1 MAYPVVDPLQ
11 VQHFSELSLSSPLS
25 ADMELVHHIAG
36 LAAEPQV
43 YMTAF
48 AFTTVM
54 VGTTMLF
61 TSRAPSLAEVGKT
74 LVTAMLLAAA
84 LTVVSMISTLPI
96 GIAILIPGLIASTA
110 TAMLL
115 ARVLVSL
122 PMSWLERW
130 LVRRSSAKTTLPH
143 LPHNP

>member
-11 VQHFSELSLSSPLS
+11 VQHFNELSLASPLS

-36 LAAEPQV
+36 LAAVPQV

-48 AFTTVM
+48 AFTTFV
-54 VGTTMLF
+54 VGTTMAF
-61 TSRAPSLAEVGKT
+61 TSRAPSLAEIGKT

-96 GIAILIPGLIASTA
+96 GIAILIPGLLASTA

-122 PMSWLERW
+122 PMLSWLERR
-130 LVRRSSAKTTLPH
+130 LGRAPAKTTLPH
-143 LPHNP
+143 NP